1 MAIKIN
7 ISRLMGIHKL
17 NMSQL
22 SAYTNIDPRTISRLY
37 YEETSRIEISQINAL
52 CKALNCTVADIFE
65 YIPDEEVTQ

>member
-22 SAYTNIDPRTISRLY
+22 SYLAGIDPRTVSRFY
-37 YEETSRIEISQINAL
+37 YGEIKRVELAHINDL
-52 CKALNCTVADIFE
+52 CKALNCSVGDIFE
-65 YIPDEEVTQ
+65 YVED